1 VAQDHDFELP
11 LAAAAREHANDA
23 AQEAI
28 QQTHQHDGQSEPITS
43 TAAPRNRISLPQG
56 GDGGGGGGW
65 LAGVQPDS
73 VACVEVVPSLT
84 TTRHVGELKPE
95 RSMRKRPSEAAV
107 PIGVPSML
115 IVAFG
120 VAPVPSTRS

>member
-43 TAAPRNRISLPQG
+43 TAAPRNRISLPHTVFLFS
-56 GDGGGGGGW
+56 D
-65 LAGVQPDS
+65 
-73 VACVEVVPSLT
+73 SLT
-84 TTRHVGELKPE
+84 QPG
-95 RSMRKRPSEAAV
+95 
-107 PIGVPSML
+107 
-115 IVAFG
+115 
-120 VAPVPSTRS
+120 